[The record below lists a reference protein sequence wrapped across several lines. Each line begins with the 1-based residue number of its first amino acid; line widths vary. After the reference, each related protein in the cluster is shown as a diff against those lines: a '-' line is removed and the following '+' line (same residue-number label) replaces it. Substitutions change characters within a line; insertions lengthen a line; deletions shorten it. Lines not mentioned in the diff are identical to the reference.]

1 MLVEALAVGVLA
13 HTIYNVDKSLKIDEK
28 AINKYSK
35 AFSRQEEAA
44 QLLKSKEEYVD
55 KRLANVAKKKRAI
68 INDTVPKF
76 VDVYSKIQ
84 KVEVSLKS
92 QSTEL
97 AFPIN
102 ENELSK
108 IDSMAMSC
116 KKEFT
121 DKELVCGWFIMGL
134 GTMIRKDSER
144 SLSAAS
150 NQLRAA
156 NVVYS
161 QAESVAAVYDAIVER
176 ADRIAKLLMAMNALF
191 IKAIQETD
199 NVIGK
204 NGLDVRNYDEF
215 DKGVLMT
222 CVNIAGAMSDL
233 IKVPVVDE
241 DGLVSQAAEDM
252 IATGENYLSKMK
264 TLINS

>member
-35 AFSRQEEAA
+35 AFSRQEEVA
-44 QLLKSKEEYVD
+44 QLLKNKEEYAD

-84 KVEVSLKS
+84 KVEVALKS

-108 IDSMAMSC
+108 IDSMTMSV
-116 KKEFT
+116 KK
-121 DKELVCGWFIMGL
+121 
-134 GTMIRKDSER
+134 
-144 SLSAAS
+144 
-150 NQLRAA
+150 NLRTK
-156 NVVYS
+156 S
-161 QAESVAAVYDAIVER
+161 
-176 ADRIAKLLMAMNALF
+176 
-191 IKAIQETD
+191 
-199 NVIGK
+199 
-204 NGLDVRNYDEF
+204 
-215 DKGVLMT
+215 
-222 CVNIAGAMSDL
+222 
-233 IKVPVVDE
+233 
-241 DGLVSQAAEDM
+241 
-252 IATGENYLSKMK
+252 
-264 TLINS
+264 